1 MSEQIT
7 KHEVN
12 ISTGTLVRIF
22 VFVLIMIALFKL
34 TNIIL
39 VTLTSIVVASF
50 VEFSYIKLRRFIP
63 QRTLAVFLIY
73 TVVISLLIWL
83 SSIFVPVFVSEM
95 SQLVSQ
101 LGKYIPDSSIL
112 NTFQADTINGAQNV
126 VKTISSNKASLP
138 DLIKST
144 QNLISTFSGGFF
156 DIAGNAFGSVFNL
169 VLIVIISF
177 YLSAKEKGIENFLRI
192 VVPDTHEE
200 YAISLWQRTE
210 RKIGLWMQGQLL
222 LGVIIGMLAYLSL
235 TILGVQYS
243 LVIAILTAIFEL
255 IPFGIY
261 LAMVPAIMFGFLSG
275 GIPMAL
281 MSFIIYV
288 ILHQFETY
296 LIAPLII
303 KKVVGISPLV
313 VVLSVIIGYELAGF
327 WGVILAIPAAVC
339 LLEFL
344 DDLEKKKSLSR
355 AS

>member
-1 MSEQIT
+1 MSEHIT
-7 KHEVN
+7 KHEVS
-12 ISTGTLVRIF
+12 ISTSTLVRIF
-22 VFVLIMIALFKL
+22 VFILIMLALFKL

-39 VTLTSIVVASF
+39 VTLTSIVLASF
-50 VEFSYIKLRRFIP
+50 VEFSFLKLRRFIP
-63 QRTLAVFLIY
+63 NRTLAVFLIY
-73 TVVISLLIWL
+73 TVTISLLVWL
-83 SSIFVPVFVSEM
+83 SSIFIPVFVQEM
-95 SQLVSQ
+95 SQLVAQ

-112 NTFQADTINGAQNV
+112 NSFQTETISGAQNV
-126 VKTISSNKASLP
+126 VKTISSSKASLP

-156 DIAGNAFGSVFNL
+156 EVAGNAFGSIFNL
-169 VLIVIISF
+169 ILIVIISF

-192 VVPDTHEE
+192 VIPDTHEE
-200 YAISLWQRTE
+200 YVISLWQRTE

-243 LVIAILTAIFEL
+243 LVIAIITALFEL

-275 GIPMAL
+275 GIPMAI
-281 MSFIIYV
+281 MSFVIYI

-313 VVLSVIIGYELAGF
+313 VILAVIIGFELAGF
-327 WGVILAIPAAVC
+327 WGVILAIPGAVC

-344 DDLEKKKSLSR
+344 DDIEKKKILSR
-355 AS
+355 TN